1 MRRFCYTVLLFLV
14 SIFLL
19 VFSGNFII
27 TMVGWDGLGLV
38 SFCLVIFYVNSSRL
52 ESGLVTVF
60 RNRVGDLFFLLS
72 FFFMRMRGTFIWDF
86 VSNGVSIYFLVFLF
100 FGAITKSAQVPFSAW
115 LPAAMAAPTPVSS
128 LVHSSTLV
136 TAGVYVLVRYHYLFS
151 FFSFNFFKFFLVLTM
166 VLAGG
171 FAVLERDFKK
181 IVAIST
187 LRQLGMIIFIL
198 SVGMWILSFLHIVIH
213 AFFKSIL
220 FLRTGSLIIQKT
232 GAQDSRLYGSSVF
245 SFFSFLYFMVRCVCL
260 AGFPF
265 FLGFYSKDFI
275 ISSLSSFGGFLL
287 YLFFLI
293 GCFFTVIYR
302 VRLINIAYTSVFK
315 YIPYGETVEN
325 IKFFFTC
332 DISFYKMLNFG
343 WYSLLNLSCRHNI
356 FFLVGDLLV
365 GLLLIFGGTA
375 FFYYIRFLYFISFS
389 FGGIFYLRWMANGGS
404 SYYFNNFHFVE
415 LERSWIETLGGA
427 GVYLAFSRLN
437 SFFMKISLI
446 GISFFLFLLIF
457 LAVSF

>member
-325 IKFFFTC
+325 IKFF
-332 DISFYKMLNFG
+332 LPV
-343 WYSLLNLSCRHNI
+343 I
-356 FFLVGDLLV
+356 FLFIRCWILGGTLYWIFLVD
-365 GLLLIFGGTA
+365 IT
-375 FFYYIRFLYFISFS
+375 FFF
-389 FGGIFYLRWMANGGS
+389 W
-404 SYYFNNFHFVE
+404 
-415 LERSWIETLGGA
+415 
-427 GVYLAFSRLN
+427 
-437 SFFMKISLI
+437 
-446 GISFFLFLLIF
+446 
-457 LAVSF
+457 